1 MRPLLVLPLL
11 AACAEAPKGV
21 DSGAGLDP
29 AAWLPG
35 GETTNRLLLGGNAF
49 LMPSANLQ
57 PADEQ
62 DFYSGNSFFN
72 QAWVEAPA
80 STAARDGL
88 GPLFN
93 ARSCSGCHLRDGKGR
108 PPESGQ
114 SPLGGLLIRLSIDE
128 VDGGTPDP
136 SWGGQLQDQANDGLQ
151 PEAAVVIHEAPTD
164 LRTADGATITL
175 WAPTYA
181 ITPITG
187 APDPALRTSPRV
199 GPHMIGLGLLEAIPA
214 ADIFALAD
222 PEDSDGD
229 GISGRPQLRVNAA
242 GDELLGRF
250 GWKGDAPGIPEQVA
264 GAFAGDLGLTSRLHP
279 ADDCTAAQPDC
290 QEADSGGDP
299 EVEDHILDLV
309 ILYSRAVAPPV
320 RRAADAPEV
329 RAGQALF
336 DELGCAACH
345 TPAHTTGP
353 AALAGHE
360 GQRIFPYT
368 DLLLH
373 DMGPGLADDRPLGQ
387 ASGQEWR
394 TPPLW
399 GLGLIDEVSDHTRF
413 LHDGRARNLTE
424 AIVWHGGEAEESRDA
439 FLGLSAAERA
449 ALLTFVEDL

>member
-1 MRPLLVLPLL
+1 
-11 AACAEAPKGV
+11 
-21 DSGAGLDP
+21 
-29 AAWLPG
+29 
-35 GETTNRLLLGGNAF
+35 
-49 LMPSANLQ
+49 
-57 PADEQ
+57 
-62 DFYSGNSFFN
+62 
-72 QAWVEAPA
+72 
-80 STAARDGL
+80 
-88 GPLFN
+88 
-93 ARSCSGCHLRDGKGR
+93 
-108 PPESGQ
+108 
-114 SPLGGLLIRLSIDE
+114 
-128 VDGGTPDP
+128 
-136 SWGGQLQDQANDGLQ
+136 
-151 PEAAVVIHEAPTD
+151 
-164 LRTADGATITL
+164 
-175 WAPTYA
+175 
-181 ITPITG
+181 
-187 APDPALRTSPRV
+187 
-199 GPHMIGLGLLEAIPA
+199 MIGLGLLEAIPA
-214 ADIFALAD
+214 ADILALAD